1 MSVWCTSERSG
12 KAPIVFGEIEFHG
25 YLNKDSFGGS
35 DGRRQNGVLRMCWD
49 EEVEIALVDHP

>member
-1 MSVWCTSERSG
+1 M
-12 KAPIVFGEIEFHG
+12 FGEIEFHG

-35 DGRRQNGVLRMCWD
+35 EGRRQNGVLRMCWD